1 MDEIKYKVY
10 VKLDSTSI
18 ITDILSDI
26 ESSRSGISIE
36 GWTQIDEGNGDKYS
50 HAQGNYLDKSLLD
63 NKGKYNYK
71 LVDGKVIERTESE
84 KVNLDLL
91 KQNKINELSQRC
103 NETITNGFYSNA
115 DGTKKLYD
123 FELENQVNLST
134 KAYQIQIAK
143 LTGQTIGNISYY
155 AKGETCHDYTA
166 EQFLKLAQ
174 DGENWKTTNIVKYK
188 DVLKPKVLACVTKD
202 DIDKITWESI
212 LI

>member
-1 MDEIKYKVY
+1 MLINEQKEILKESGILEEDYENCYITDKNQIFTPLKDKDGNIIKTGEQVY
-10 VKLDSTSI
+10 NEDYLSQTSLDSI
-18 ITDILSDI
+18 K
-26 ESSRSGISIE
+26 E
-36 GWTQIDEGNGDKYS
+36 
-50 HAQGNYLDKSLLD
+50 
-63 NKGKYNYK
+63 
-71 LVDGKVIERTESE
+71 
-84 KVNLDLL
+84 
-91 KQNKINELSQRC
+91 NKINELSQKC
-103 NETITNGFYSNA
+103 NETIINGFYSDA

-143 LTGQTIGNISYY
+143 LAGQSIGNISYY

-174 DGENWKTTNIVKYK
+174 DGENWKTANIQKYK
-188 DVLKPKVLACVTKD
+188 DKLKPMVLACTTKD